1 MHLFA
6 MCSMVLVLGCI
17 VAVINI
23 MNYRNVNEDADR
35 TLNIISDN
43 GGVFPKD
50 FSDQEDMQGQK
61 PDALQTF
68 FSFLITSVVV
78 SFGGIILFFCWCLYF
93 QGLLLNRLQ
102 KAIKSRNALLQ
113 TQVTK

>member
-68 FSFLITSVVV
+68 FSFLITSVMV
-78 SFGGIILFFCWCLYF
+78 SFGGIILVF
-93 QGLLLNRLQ
+93 R
-102 KAIKSRNALLQ
+102 I
-113 TQVTK
+113 